1 MKAVLF
7 ILILLF
13 ATDVAAANKPKNSR
27 RAEVQKRRERILHNG
42 NIDNFYPKRFSI
54 DWIVV
59 NNRSYMGIIY
69 NNRRGL

>member
-13 ATDVAAANKPKNSR
+13 AGDVFAAKPQNSR
-27 RAEVQKRRERILHNG
+27 RAEVQKRRERIMHTG
-42 NIDNFYPKRFSI
+42 NIENFYPKRFKI
-54 DWIVV
+54 DWIVI

-69 NNRRGL
+69 NSRRGL

>member
-7 ILILLF
+7 ILILFF
-13 ATDVAAANKPKNSR
+13 AGDVFAANKPKNYR
-27 RAEVQKRRERILHNG
+27 RSEVQKRRDRIMHNG
-42 NIDNFYPKRFSI
+42 NIENFYPKRFSI

-59 NNRSYMGIIY
+59 NNRSYMGVFY

>member
-13 ATDVAAANKPKNSR
+13 AGDVCAANKPKNSR
-27 RAEVQKRRERILHNG
+27 RAEVQKRRDRIMHNG
-42 NIDNFYPKRFSI
+42 NIENFYPKRFNI
-54 DWIVV
+54 DWIVI

-69 NNRRGL
+69 NSRRGL